1 MFFVGKGCDEAITI
15 TFTRYT
21 PTGEVI
27 AVKRADLENYPHD
40 VSVLQ
45 VRVIMSED

>member
-1 MFFVGKGCDEAITI
+1 MFITGKGCDEAITI

-21 PTGEVI
+21 PTGEIV
-27 AVKRADLENYPHD
+27 AVKRVDLDHYPHD

-45 VRVIMSED
+45 VSHTGLK